1 MNLVIT
7 IVAVLMV
14 SDAAFAL
21 LNITKFES
29 LLHSQFP
36 KMNVKLLAAVEGI
49 IGLVILFI
57 KLATGTIS

>member
-7 IVAVLMV
+7 IFAVLMV

-21 LNITKFES
+21 LNLTKFES

-36 KMNVKLLAAVEGI
+36 NMNVKVLAAVEGVA
-49 IGLVILFI
+49 GLVILLI
-57 KLATGTIS
+57 KLATNTLA

>member
-1 MNLVIT
+1 
-7 IVAVLMV
+7 MV

-21 LNITKFES
+21 LNLTKFES